1 MPTLWTN
8 RSSSKSVGA
17 RTAQPSIGTNQERIE
32 CQLDLS
38 FDNIKPTLKGKPPK
52 GCPLRLNPITL
63 KLAEKA

>member
-1 MPTLWTN
+1 MDEPILFEVRRCKDCPALYWD
-8 RSSSKSVGA
+8 
-17 RTAQPSIGTNQERIE
+17 NQERIE